1 MATTFNP
8 SVHASKCLE
17 AWTSG
22 DFDVARSLL
31 SDDVT
36 FDGPLGHTEGADAYI
51 DEVAQMFQ
59 DIKGV
64 TLTRTMVEGDDVCL
78 MYDLVTEDSGSLP
91 TVGWYHFSD
100 DKIDH
105 VRAYFDPRPL
115 SGPPRREAFEIP
127 LFAAALQLC
136 EPLESEIA

>member
-1 MATTFNP
+1 MATTFDP
-8 SVHASKCLE
+8 TVHASKCLE

-22 DFDVARSLL
+22 DLDTARELL

-36 FDGPLGHTEGADAYI
+36 FEGPFGHTEGADAYL
-51 DEVAQMFQ
+51 DGAAQMSES
-59 DIKGV
+59 IRGV
-64 TLTRTMVEGDDVCL
+64 ALTRSIVEGDDVCL
-78 MYDLVTEDSGSLP
+78 MYDLVTESAEPVP
-91 TVGWYHFSD
+91 TVGWYHFRH

-115 SGPPRREAFEIP
+115 SAQRPASLDIP

-136 EPLESEIA
+136 DGPD